1 MLFLSYLKKIRFQLI
16 AVLICTLILTA
27 VILLSDLPAAELFYG
42 GILCTVFLLILA
54 IADFVSF
61 YRRHILMKKIA
72 EALPLTESLPLSL
85 KHLPNPQNLAEE
97 DDFRL
102 IEHLRREITVLSDRF
117 TEKERERQ
125 DYYTVWAHQIKT
137 PIAAMRLLMQ
147 TGEIVCPEAEG
158 KLLEIEQYVE
168 MALGYLRMESEFTDY
183 RIRQC
188 DLDGILRSV
197 IHAYA
202 GQFIRKKLSLNFRPT
217 SLTVLTDEKWLSFVI
232 GQILQNSLKYT
243 RRGGITIHSEGR
255 SLIIEDTGIG
265 IAPDDLPRIGQKG
278 FTGQNGRMEQKST
291 GLGLYLCKTILG
303 RLSHTLEITSTV
315 GVGTKVIIGLDR
327 TYLEVE

>member
-1 MLFLSYLKKIRFQLI
+1 MLFLSYLKKIRMQLI
-16 AVLICTLILTA
+16 SVPVCALILTA
-27 VILLSDLPAAELFYG
+27 ITLLSDLPAAELLYG
-42 GILCTVFLLILA
+42 GILCLVFLLILA
-54 IADFVSF
+54 IVDFVRF
-61 YRRHILMKKIA
+61 YRRHVLMKKIA
-72 EALPLTESLPLSL
+72 EGLPLSL
-85 KHLPNPQNLAEE
+85 EHLPKPCDLAEE
-97 DDFRL
+97 DDIQL
-102 IEHLRREITVLSDRF
+102 IESLHREITALSDRF
-117 TEKERERQ
+117 TAERRERE

-147 TGEIVCPEAEG
+147 SGEIACPEAEG
-158 KLLEIEQYVE
+158 ELFEIEQYVE

-202 GQFIRKKLSLNFRPT
+202 GQFIRKKLSLDFRPT

-243 RRGGITIHSEGR
+243 RQGGITIRSEGR

-278 FTGQNGRMEQKST
+278 FTGHNGRLEQKST
-291 GLGLYLCKTILG
+291 GLGLYLCRTILG

-315 GVGTKVIIGLDR
+315 GVGTKVVIGLDR
-327 TYLEVE
+327 THLQVE